1 MSECKIRKW
10 STDFI
15 VGVKDYSAKWF
26 SGIKSPVYETGS
38 MGINV
43 LADNEA
49 MTEQDPITYQVRLS
63 P

>member
-1 MSECKIRKW
+1 
-10 STDFI
+10 
-15 VGVKDYSAKWF
+15 
-26 SGIKSPVYETGS
+26 

-63 P
+63 PVKLSLCKPRSHLTECR